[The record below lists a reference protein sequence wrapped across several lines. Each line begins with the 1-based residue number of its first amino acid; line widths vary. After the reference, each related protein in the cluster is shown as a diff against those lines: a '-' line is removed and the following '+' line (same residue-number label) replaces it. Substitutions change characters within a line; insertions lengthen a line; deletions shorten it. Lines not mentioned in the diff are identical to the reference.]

1 MRGSLLFAVTAG
13 RAVGHVEVNK
23 LLCQRMAGQVRQGD
37 IGAAHPMA
45 LLRDRIGAEAF
56 RHGAPDKLGTVEIVL
71 AVEIVAPVE
80 GGATLGFTSGPGK
93 HPRALVSV
101 ERQAEDSDMVDIAE
115 KGLER
120 DIPDGADRFAGP
132 RGLSGI
138 ARSGIGVNDARI
150 TASGVW
156 AGVRPAFALRV
167 DSYDEADMAP
177 APVGRIRPARSEL
190 RPDCRA
196 GPLEDK
202 IARLQ
207 DRAEALRQP
216 RGPIAIR
223 SGQGA
228 SRCRNSAKRA
238 CDQYFEKHVLTELAD
253 GTEIFCLASSS
264 PLPSVSPV
272 RMALA
277 MALASLIGIGSPE

>member
-1 MRGSLLFAVTAG
+1 
-13 RAVGHVEVNK
+13 
-23 LLCQRMAGQVRQGD
+23 
-37 IGAAHPMA
+37 
-45 LLRDRIGAEAF
+45 
-56 RHGAPDKLGTVEIVL
+56 
-71 AVEIVAPVE
+71 
-80 GGATLGFTSGPGK
+80 
-93 HPRALVSV
+93 
-101 ERQAEDSDMVDIAE
+101 
-115 KGLER
+115 
-120 DIPDGADRFAGP
+120 
-132 RGLSGI
+132 
-138 ARSGIGVNDARI
+138 
-150 TASGVW
+150 
-156 AGVRPAFALRV
+156 
-167 DSYDEADMAP
+167 MAP